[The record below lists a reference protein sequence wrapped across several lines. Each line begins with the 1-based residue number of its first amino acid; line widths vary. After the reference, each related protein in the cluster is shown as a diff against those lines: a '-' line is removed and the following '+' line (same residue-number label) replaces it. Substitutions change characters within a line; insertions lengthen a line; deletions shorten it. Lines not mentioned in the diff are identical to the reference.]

1 MNDIIILPTE
11 TIHPQKSSWH
21 VKTTFIFD
29 TDSNFTK
36 KKHRPKKSPLDEHV
50 PKMVTIKELSNLTG
64 LSEYCIRK
72 LCKQNKIHF
81 SLFFCCYVKKNRQFW
96 DEFLNLTQTIDD
108 GRLQKDRFGR

>member
-29 TDSNFTK
+29 TDSDFTK

-81 SLFFCCYVKKNRQFW
+81 IQTGVKHLINYEK
-96 DEFLNLTQTIDD
+96 FLDYMN
-108 GRLQKDRFGR
+108 GKS